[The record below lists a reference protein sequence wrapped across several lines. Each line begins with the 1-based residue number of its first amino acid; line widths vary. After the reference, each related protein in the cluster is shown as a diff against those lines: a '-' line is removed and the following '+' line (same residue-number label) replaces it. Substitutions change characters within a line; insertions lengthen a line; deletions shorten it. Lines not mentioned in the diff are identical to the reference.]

1 MKIIGSS
8 KWFKLTEAT
17 TEGILITPFAFAKL
31 IASLDVAKRRDNTS
45 VNANDAVLMIKK
57 RQNCKRGDGVCYVK
71 GRSRNAPPVE
81 QTRKRRVPTL
91 PTLGCQ
97 AVNVFHPS
105 IRNYR
110 GCHINDVVT
119 AFIISRWP
127 RKHLRNF
134 RRGDV
139 GRRSLCLDVI
149 GAEKRVSRV
158 TGE

>member
-1 MKIIGSS
+1 MIQTDGSYYRRNFDRAVRIRVRETRCFVGCS
-8 KWFKLTEAT
+8 KTARRHFCKCKWRGTNDKKGTELR
-17 TEGILITPFAFAKL
+17 E
-31 IASLDVAKRRDNTS
+31 
-45 VNANDAVLMIKK
+45 
-57 RQNCKRGDGVCYVK
+57 RGDGVCYVK

-110 GCHINDVVT
+110 GCRINDVVT

-139 GRRSLCLDVI
+139 GSRSSCLDVI

>member
-1 MKIIGSS
+1 MIQTDGSYYRRNFDCAVRVRVRETHCFVRCS
-8 KWFKLTEAT
+8 KTARQHFCKCKWRDTNDKKGTKLRERWWYV
-17 TEGILITPFAFAKL
+17 LRQRL
-31 IASLDVAKRRDNTS
+31 IAE
-45 VNANDAVLMIKK
+45 
-57 RQNCKRGDGVCYVK
+57 
-71 GRSRNAPPVE
+71 RSPVE
-81 QTRKRRVPTL
+81 QTRKRRVPIL
-91 PTLGCQ
+91 STLGCQ

-110 GCHINDVVT
+110 GCRINDVVT

-139 GRRSLCLDVI
+139 GRRSPCLDVI